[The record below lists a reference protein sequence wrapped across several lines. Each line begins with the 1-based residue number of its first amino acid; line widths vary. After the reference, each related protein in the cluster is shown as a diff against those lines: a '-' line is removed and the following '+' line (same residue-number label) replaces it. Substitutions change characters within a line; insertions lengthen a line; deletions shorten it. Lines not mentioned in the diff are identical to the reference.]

1 LQCAQIIGNVSR
13 QFLDGT
19 PIHFLHDAS
28 SLRGITAVLAVP
40 VASFV
45 VSNLEPLV
53 VVMVV
58 FSADDDEEAFA
69 VVVVGRAGD
78 FDICSGLVI
87 EAFSFLVF
95 PMMSLMF
102 GVVVRTANMSVKFCE
117 VRRVYSWEIDEH
129 TPRYALKSCYTLR

>member
-1 LQCAQIIGNVSR
+1 M
-13 QFLDGT
+13 
-19 PIHFLHDAS
+19 
-28 SLRGITAVLAVP
+28 VLAVS

-69 VVVVGRAGD
+69 VVVVGRVGD
-78 FDICSGLVI
+78 VDICSGLLI
-87 EAFSFLVF
+87 EALLFLVF

-102 GVVVRTANMSVKFCE
+102 GVVVRTANMS
-117 VRRVYSWEIDEH
+117 
-129 TPRYALKSCYTLR
+129 

>member
-1 LQCAQIIGNVSR
+1 V
-13 QFLDGT
+13 
-19 PIHFLHDAS
+19 
-28 SLRGITAVLAVP
+28 VLAVS

-58 FSADDDEEAFA
+58 FSDDDDEEAFA
-69 VVVVGRAGD
+69 VVVGRVGD
-78 FDICSGLVI
+78 VDICSGLVI
-87 EAFSFLVF
+87 EALLFLVF

-117 VRRVYSWEIDEH
+117 VRGVF
-129 TPRYALKSCYTLR
+129 

>member
-1 LQCAQIIGNVSR
+1 M
-13 QFLDGT
+13 
-19 PIHFLHDAS
+19 
-28 SLRGITAVLAVP
+28 VLAVS

-69 VVVVGRAGD
+69 VVVVGRVGD
-78 FDICSGLVI
+78 VDICSGLVI
-87 EAFSFLVF
+87 EVLLFLVF

-102 GVVVRTANMSVKFCE
+102 GVVVRTANMSG
-117 VRRVYSWEIDEH
+117 
-129 TPRYALKSCYTLR
+129 

>member
-1 LQCAQIIGNVSR
+1 V
-13 QFLDGT
+13 
-19 PIHFLHDAS
+19 
-28 SLRGITAVLAVP
+28 VLAVS

-69 VVVVGRAGD
+69 VVVVGRVGD
-78 FDICSGLVI
+78 VDICSGLVI
-87 EAFSFLVF
+87 EVLLFLVF

-102 GVVVRTANMSVKFCE
+102 GVVVRTANMSG
-117 VRRVYSWEIDEH
+117 
-129 TPRYALKSCYTLR
+129 

>member
-1 LQCAQIIGNVSR
+1 V
-13 QFLDGT
+13 
-19 PIHFLHDAS
+19 
-28 SLRGITAVLAVP
+28 VLAVS

-69 VVVVGRAGD
+69 VVVVGRVGD
-78 FDICSGLVI
+78 VDICSGLAI
-87 EAFSFLVF
+87 EALLFLVF

-102 GVVVRTANMSVKFCE
+102 GVVVRTANMS
-117 VRRVYSWEIDEH
+117 R
-129 TPRYALKSCYTLR
+129 

>member
-1 LQCAQIIGNVSR
+1 M
-13 QFLDGT
+13 
-19 PIHFLHDAS
+19 
-28 SLRGITAVLAVP
+28 VLAVS

-69 VVVVGRAGD
+69 VVVVGRVGD
-78 FDICSGLVI
+78 VDICSGLAI
-87 EAFSFLVF
+87 EALLFLVF

-102 GVVVRTANMSVKFCE
+102 GVVVRTANMS
-117 VRRVYSWEIDEH
+117 R
-129 TPRYALKSCYTLR
+129 

>member
-1 LQCAQIIGNVSR
+1 M
-13 QFLDGT
+13 
-19 PIHFLHDAS
+19 
-28 SLRGITAVLAVP
+28 VLAVS

-69 VVVVGRAGD
+69 VVVVGRVGD
-78 FDICSGLVI
+78 VDICSGLMI
-87 EAFSFLVF
+87 EALLFLVF

-117 VRRVYSWEIDEH
+117 VRGVF
-129 TPRYALKSCYTLR
+129 

>member
-1 LQCAQIIGNVSR
+1 MQCAQIIGNVSR

-19 PIHFLHDAS
+19 PINFLHDAS
-28 SLRGITAVLAVP
+28 SLRGITVVLAVS

-69 VVVVGRAGD
+69 VVVVGRVGD
-78 FDICSGLVI
+78 VDICSGLLI
-87 EAFSFLVF
+87 EALLFLVF

-102 GVVVRTANMSVKFCE
+102 GVVVRTANMS
-117 VRRVYSWEIDEH
+117 
-129 TPRYALKSCYTLR
+129 